1 MFWPAFSQ
9 EKLLEQPSSS
19 KTVRKAAMADIPAI
33 LAMINGYAA
42 NGIMLP
48 RTEFEL
54 SEFIRDFTVIY
65 NEDRLIGCAAL
76 HFYGP
81 TIAELR
87 SLAVDP
93 SAKGTG
99 AGRLLMQAI
108 DEEANA
114 FGLQSLFAFTY
125 VPDFFAKMGYS
136 LVDRNELPLKA
147 WKDCLRCPKFQA
159 CDEIA
164 VLKHLRPPT
173 GTKRPDEPFQIFS
186 PDSTSG
192 VAFQQYTLPRPSGH

>member
-1 MFWPAFSQ
+1 MS
-9 EKLLEQPSSS
+9 
-19 KTVRKAAMADIPAI
+19 DIPAI
-33 LAMINGYAA
+33 LALINGYAA
-42 NGIMLP
+42 KEIMLP

-65 NEDRLIGCAAL
+65 DGDSLIGCAAL

-93 SAKGTG
+93 AFQGTG
-99 AGRLLMQAI
+99 AGRLLLQAI
-108 DEEANA
+108 DAEAKA
-114 FGLQSLFAFTY
+114 FDLQALFAFTY

-164 VLKHLRPPT
+164 VLKEFRPAPT
-173 GTKRPDEPFQIFS
+173 SRTQNEVFRLFS
-186 PDSTSG
+186 ADSAPKLAS
-192 VAFQQYTLPRPSGH
+192 

>member
-1 MFWPAFSQ
+1 MA
-9 EKLLEQPSSS
+9 QPSLS
-19 KTVRKAAMADIPAI
+19 KTVRKANMTDIPAI
-33 LAMINGYAA
+33 LALINGYAA

-65 NEDRLIGCAAL
+65 DGDTLIGCAAL

-81 TIAELR
+81 GIAELR

-93 SAKGTG
+93 AAKGTG
-99 AGRLLMQAI
+99 AGRLLMEAI
-108 DEEANA
+108 DQEAEE
-114 FGLQSLFAFTY
+114 FGLHSLFAFTY

-164 VLKHLRPPT
+164 VLKRLRPVPAPT
-173 GTKRPDEPFQIFS
+173 SAPEPFRIFS
-186 PDSTSG
+186 ADSTPG
-192 VAFQQYTLPRPSGH
+192 AAFQAFTLPRPSGH

>member
-1 MFWPAFSQ
+1 
-9 EKLLEQPSSS
+9 
-19 KTVRKAAMADIPAI
+19 MADIPAI
-33 LAMINGYAA
+33 LALINGYAA
-42 NGIMLP
+42 NGIMLS

-65 NEDRLIGCAAL
+65 DEDRLIGCAAL

-99 AGRLLMQAI
+99 AGRLLMEAI
-108 DEEANA
+108 DREAEE
-114 FGLQSLFAFTY
+114 FGLYSLFAFTY

-136 LVDRNELPLKA
+136 LVDRNDLPLKA

-164 VLKHLRPPT
+164 VLKKLKPTPPQT
-173 GTKRPDEPFQIFS
+173 QTSDPFRIFA
-186 PDSTSG
+186 PDSTPG
-192 VAFQQYTLPRPSGH
+192 AAFQGITLPRPSGH

>member
-1 MFWPAFSQ
+1 M
-9 EKLLEQPSSS
+9 EQLSSS
-19 KTVRKAAMADIPAI
+19 KSLRKAQMGDIPAI

-42 NGIMLP
+42 DGIMLP

-65 NEDRLIGCAAL
+65 DGYRLIGCAAL

-93 SAKGTG
+93 AATGTG
-99 AGRLLMQAI
+99 AGRMLVEAI

-114 FGLQSLFAFTY
+114 FGLHSLFAFTY

-173 GTKRPDEPFQIFS
+173 TACAKTEPFQIFS
-186 PDSTSG
+186 VDSTSG
-192 VAFQQYTLPRPSGH
+192 AAFQQFALPRPSGH

>member
-1 MFWPAFSQ
+1 
-9 EKLLEQPSSS
+9 LEQPSSS
-19 KTVRKAAMADIPAI
+19 KALRKAAMADIPAI

-65 NEDRLIGCAAL
+65 DEGRLIGCAAL

-81 TIAELR
+81 SIAELR

-93 SAKGTG
+93 ASKGTG

-108 DEEANA
+108 DEEAIS

-164 VLKHLRPPT
+164 VLKYLRPPHPQ
-173 GTKRPDEPFQIFS
+173 KPLEEPFQIFS
-186 PDSTSG
+186 NDSTSG
-192 VAFQQYTLPRPSGH
+192 VAFQQFTLPRPSGH

>member
-1 MFWPAFSQ
+1 
-9 EKLLEQPSSS
+9 
-19 KTVRKAAMADIPAI
+19 MADIPAI
-33 LAMINGYAA
+33 LALINGYAA
-42 NGIMLP
+42 NGIMLS

-65 NEDRLIGCAAL
+65 EGDQLIGCAAL

-81 TIAELR
+81 TVAELR

-93 SAKGTG
+93 RAKGTG
-99 AGRLLMQAI
+99 AGRLLMKAI
-108 DEEANA
+108 DDEAEQ
-114 FGLQSLFAFTY
+114 FGLHSLFAFTY
-125 VPDFFAKMGYS
+125 VPDFFSKMGYS

-164 VLKHLRPPT
+164 VLNRLKNSPPPKAPTEPFRIFSADSTPGRAFQEFTLPVPT
-173 GTKRPDEPFQIFS
+173 GQ
-186 PDSTSG
+186 
-192 VAFQQYTLPRPSGH
+192 

>member
-1 MFWPAFSQ
+1 
-9 EKLLEQPSSS
+9 
-19 KTVRKAAMADIPAI
+19 
-33 LAMINGYAA
+33 
-42 NGIMLP
+42 MLP

-65 NEDRLIGCAAL
+65 DGESLIGCAAL

-93 SAKGTG
+93 ASKGTG
-99 AGRLLMQAI
+99 TGRLLMEAI
-108 DEEANA
+108 DAEAKA
-114 FGLQSLFAFTY
+114 FDLQSLFAFTY

-136 LVDRNELPLKA
+136 LVDRDVLPLKA
-147 WKDCLRCPKFQA
+147 WKDCLRCPKFHA

-164 VLKHLRPPT
+164 VLKQFKPAPPSRSQN
-173 GTKRPDEPFQIFS
+173 KAFRLFS
-186 PDSTSG
+186 ADS
-192 VAFQQYTLPRPSGH
+192 APKIAP

>member
-1 MFWPAFSQ
+1 MEP
-9 EKLLEQPSSS
+9 LSSP
-19 KTVRKAAMADIPAI
+19 KTVRKASMADIPAI
-33 LAMINGYAA
+33 LALINGYAA
-42 NGIMLP
+42 NGIMLS

-65 NEDRLIGCAAL
+65 DGDNLIGCAAL

-93 SAKGTG
+93 SSKGTG
-99 AGRLLMQAI
+99 AGRLLMEAI
-108 DEEANA
+108 DREANE
-114 FGLQSLFAFTY
+114 FGLHSLFAFTY
-125 VPDFFAKMGYS
+125 VPDFFSKMGYS

-164 VLKHLRPPT
+164 VLKRLKSAPAPT
-173 GTKRPDEPFQIFS
+173 PNVDPFRIFTA
-186 PDSTSG
+186 DSTPG
-192 VAFQQYTLPRPSGH
+192 AAFQAYTLPRPSGH

>member
-1 MFWPAFSQ
+1 MYWPVFSQ
-9 EKLLEQPSSS
+9 EKPLGQPSSS
-19 KTVRKAAMADIPAI
+19 KIVRKAAMADIPAI

-65 NEDRLIGCAAL
+65 DEDRLIGCAAL

-114 FGLQSLFAFTY
+114 FGLKSLFAFTY

-164 VLKHLRPPT
+164 VLKYLRPPT
-173 GTKRPDEPFQIFS
+173 ETKNIKEPFQIFS

>member
-1 MFWPAFSQ
+1 MS
-9 EKLLEQPSSS
+9 
-19 KTVRKAAMADIPAI
+19 DIPAI
-33 LAMINGYAA
+33 LALINGYAA
-42 NGIMLP
+42 NEIMLP

-65 NEDRLIGCAAL
+65 DGESLIGCAAL

-93 SAKGTG
+93 ASKGTG
-99 AGRLLMQAI
+99 AGRLLMEAI
-108 DEEANA
+108 DAEAKS
-114 FGLQSLFAFTY
+114 FDLQSLFAFTY

-164 VLKHLRPPT
+164 VLKQFKPNPPS
-173 GTKRPDEPFQIFS
+173 RLSNEPFRLFS
-186 PDSTSG
+186 VDSTPKIAS
-192 VAFQQYTLPRPSGH
+192 

>member
-1 MFWPAFSQ
+1 
-9 EKLLEQPSSS
+9 
-19 KTVRKAAMADIPAI
+19 MADIPAI
-33 LAMINGYAA
+33 LELINGYAV

-65 NEDRLIGCAAL
+65 DGQRLLGCAAL

-81 TIAELR
+81 GIAELR

-93 SAKGTG
+93 RAKGTG
-99 AGRLLMQAI
+99 AGRLLMEAI
-108 DEEANA
+108 DNEALD
-114 FGLQSLFAFTY
+114 FDLHSLFAFTY

-164 VLKHLRPPT
+164 VLKRLKPAPVQPPVSEDF
-173 GTKRPDEPFQIFS
+173 RIFS
-186 PDSTSG
+186 ADSTPG
-192 VAFQQYTLPRPSGH
+192 VAFQGITLPRPTGH

>member
-1 MFWPAFSQ
+1 MFWPASSQ
-9 EKLLEQPSSS
+9 EKHLEQPSSS
-19 KTVRKAAMADIPAI
+19 KIVRKAAMADIPSI

-65 NEDRLIGCAAL
+65 DEDRLIGCAAL

-87 SLAVDP
+87 SLAVDA

-108 DEEANA
+108 DAEANA

-164 VLKHLRPPT
+164 VLKYLRPPT
-173 GTKRPDEPFQIFS
+173 APKPAQEPFQIFS
-186 PDSTSG
+186 SDSTSG

>member
-1 MFWPAFSQ
+1 LA
-9 EKLLEQPSSS
+9 LPSSA
-19 KTVRKAAMADIPAI
+19 KTVRKANMTDIPAI
-33 LAMINGYAA
+33 LELINGYAA

-65 NEDRLIGCAAL
+65 GGDQLLGCAAL

-81 TIAELR
+81 GIAELR
-87 SLAVDP
+87 SLAVNP
-93 SAKGTG
+93 EFKGTG
-99 AGRLLMQAI
+99 AGRLLMEAI
-108 DEEANA
+108 NQEAIE
-114 FGLQSLFAFTY
+114 FGLHSLFAFTY

-164 VLKHLRPPT
+164 VLKRLKSVPV
-173 GTKRPDEPFQIFS
+173 QS
-186 PDSTSG
+186 PDSNPFRIFSADSTPG
-192 VAFQQYTLPRPSGH
+192 VAFHGISLPHPTGH

>member
-1 MFWPAFSQ
+1 M
-9 EKLLEQPSSS
+9 
-19 KTVRKAAMADIPAI
+19 TDIPAI
-33 LAMINGYAA
+33 LALINGYAA
-42 NGIMLP
+42 NEIMLS

-54 SEFIRDFTVIY
+54 SEFIRDFTVSY
-65 NEDRLIGCAAL
+65 DGEKLIGCAAL

-87 SLAVDP
+87 SLAVEP
-93 SAKGTG
+93 GSKGTG
-99 AGRLLMQAI
+99 AGRLLMEAI
-108 DEEANA
+108 DEEAKT
-114 FGLQSLFAFTY
+114 FDLHSLFAFTY

-164 VLKHLRPPT
+164 VLKQLKEGLPGRLASDAF
-173 GTKRPDEPFQIFS
+173 RIFS
-186 PDSTSG
+186 PETVSG
-192 VAFQQYTLPRPSGH
+192 SASQGITLPRPNGS

>member
-1 MFWPAFSQ
+1 MA
-9 EKLLEQPSSS
+9 LPSSS
-19 KTVRKAAMADIPAI
+19 NTLRKANMSDIPAI
-33 LAMINGYAA
+33 LSLINGYAA
-42 NGIMLP
+42 KEIMLP

-65 NEDRLIGCAAL
+65 EGDSLIGCAAL

-93 SAKGTG
+93 AFKGTG
-99 AGRLLMQAI
+99 AGRLLLEAI
-108 DEEANA
+108 DNEAKS
-114 FGLQSLFAFTY
+114 FDLQALFAFTY
-125 VPDFFAKMGYS
+125 VPDFFKKMGYS

-164 VLKHLRPPT
+164 VLKEYRPAPPS
-173 GTKRPDEPFQIFS
+173 RALNQPFRLFS
-186 PDSTSG
+186 SDAAPKLAS
-192 VAFQQYTLPRPSGH
+192 

>member
-1 MFWPAFSQ
+1 MA
-9 EKLLEQPSSS
+9 LPSSS
-19 KTVRKAAMADIPAI
+19 NYTVRKAVMPDIPAI
-33 LAMINGYAA
+33 LALINGYAA
-42 NGIMLP
+42 KEIMLP

-65 NEDRLIGCAAL
+65 DGQKLIGCAAL

-81 TIAELR
+81 SIAELR

-93 SAKGTG
+93 ESKGTG

-108 DEEANA
+108 DAEAIA
-114 FGLQSLFAFTY
+114 FDLQDLFAFTY
-125 VPDFFAKMGYS
+125 VPDFFAKMGYA
-136 LVDRNELPLKA
+136 LVNRDQLPLKA

-164 VLKHLRPPT
+164 VLKRLKATSLSPP
-173 GTKRPDEPFQIFS
+173 RQDPFRIFA
-186 PDSTSG
+186 PEI
-192 VAFQQYTLPRPSGH
+192 TLPRPSGH

>member
-1 MFWPAFSQ
+1 MSSQ
-9 EKLLEQPSSS
+9 EKPLEQPSSS
-19 KTVRKAAMADIPAI
+19 KTVRKAAMADIPSI
-33 LAMINGYAA
+33 LAMVNGYAA

-65 NEDRLIGCAAL
+65 DGDRLIGCAAL

-93 SAKGTG
+93 AAKGTG
-99 AGRLLMQAI
+99 AGRLLMGAI

-114 FGLQSLFAFTY
+114 FGVHSLFAFTY

-173 GTKRPDEPFQIFS
+173 GAKRHNDPFQIFS
-186 PDSTSG
+186 SDSTSG
-192 VAFQQYTLPRPSGH
+192 VAFQQFSLPRPSGH

>member
-1 MFWPAFSQ
+1 
-9 EKLLEQPSSS
+9 
-19 KTVRKAAMADIPAI
+19 MADIPAI
-33 LAMINGYAA
+33 LALINGYAA
-42 NGIMLP
+42 NGIMLS

-65 NEDRLIGCAAL
+65 DGDKLAGCAAL

-93 SAKGTG
+93 ASKGTG
-99 AGRLLMQAI
+99 AGRLLMEAI
-108 DEEANA
+108 DREANE
-114 FGLQSLFAFTY
+114 FGLHSLFAFTY

-136 LVDRNELPLKA
+136 LVDRDELPLKA

-164 VLKHLRPPT
+164 VLKRLKPAPVSPPNAT
-173 GTKRPDEPFQIFS
+173 PFRIF
-186 PDSTSG
+186 PTDSTPG
-192 VAFQQYTLPRPSGH
+192 VAFQAFTLPRPSGH